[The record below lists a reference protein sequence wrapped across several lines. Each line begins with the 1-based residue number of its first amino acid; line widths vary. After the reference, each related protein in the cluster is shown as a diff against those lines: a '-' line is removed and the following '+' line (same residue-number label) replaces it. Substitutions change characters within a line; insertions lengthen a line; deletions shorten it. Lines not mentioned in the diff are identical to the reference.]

1 MDKALNGLTE
11 EEKVKILSGNA
22 ARVYNISI

>member
-1 MDKALNGLTE
+1 MDKAMSGLTE

-22 ARVYNISI
+22 AKVYNIKV